1 MRSLTSA
8 AAAAL
13 SGASVSIVQLV
24 EILTTPPIYLNS
36 SAVTIQVG
44 STLYYGIGTLGSV
57 DTIKDTPGGSQ
68 SLTLSLSGIPS
79 DLLAVALQENVRGAV
94 TRVYLGVFD
103 PATGSML
110 DMPLVFSGFLDQT
123 PIEHGNST
131 GTIPAIAIHRGETF
145 ARPKPF
151 RNTDG
156 DQQAAYPGD
165 TSRRYVVAQSQ
176 HQDIWPSAAYL
187 RR

>member
-1 MRSLTSA
+1 MRTLSVA

-13 SGASVSIVQLV
+13 AGRNPSIIQLLQ
-24 EILTTPPIYLNS
+24 ILTTPPIYLNS
-36 SAVTIQVG
+36 SAVTIEAG
-44 STLYYGIGTLGSV
+44 GLLYYGIGTLGSI

-68 SLTLSLSGIPS
+68 SLTLTLSGIPS

-94 TRVYLGVFD
+94 VRVHLGVYD
-103 PATGSML
+103 PTTQVML
-110 DMPLVFSGFLDQT
+110 DMPLVFTGFIDQT
-123 PIEHGNST
+123 PIEHGAST
-131 GTIPAIAIHRGETF
+131 STIPAIAMHRGETF